1 MKSLI
6 LAAIIT
12 LSTAVLCYAPESEF
26 GKISSVTAAAC
37 LLYNVERSHIDA
49 LFAEESGFK
58 NIRTYE
64 PRIKKY
70 AHGPGQILLNTARD
84 VEYKGPESGLDD
96 INISIPLKVKFVK
109 KLYWRYHG
117 DWSKICSHY
126 KTGKGRYTRYGQ
138 QHNKIYQE
146 FVSANCI

>member
-1 MKSLI
+1 MKNL
-6 LAAIIT
+6 IT
-12 LSTAVLCYAPESEF
+12 LALLLCLPLLCYAPESDF
-26 GKISSVTAAAC
+26 GKISNITAAAC

-70 AHGPGQILLNTARD
+70 AHGPGQILYNTAKD
-84 VEYKGPESGLDD
+84 VGYTGPESGLDD

-109 KLYWRYHG
+109 KLWKRYKG
-117 DWSKICSHY
+117 NWSMICSHY
-126 KTGKGRYTRYGQ
+126 KTGKARYTKYGKA
-138 QHNKIYQE
+138 HNAIYQE
-146 FVSANCI
+146 FVAANCI

>member
-1 MKSLI
+1 MRLI
-6 LAAIIT
+6 LAMLAV
-12 LSTAVLCYAPESEF
+12 LSTATICFAPESEF
-26 GKISSVTAAAC
+26 GKISTVTAAAC

-49 LFAEESGFK
+49 LFAEESGFH

-70 AHGPGQILLNTARD
+70 AHGPGQILYNTAKD
-84 VEYKGPESGLDD
+84 VGYKGPECGLDD

-109 KLYWRYHG
+109 KLWKRYHG

-126 KTGKGRYTRYGQ
+126 KTGRSHYVRYGEA
-138 QHNKIYQE
+138 HNKIYQE
-146 FVSANCI
+146 FVKANCS